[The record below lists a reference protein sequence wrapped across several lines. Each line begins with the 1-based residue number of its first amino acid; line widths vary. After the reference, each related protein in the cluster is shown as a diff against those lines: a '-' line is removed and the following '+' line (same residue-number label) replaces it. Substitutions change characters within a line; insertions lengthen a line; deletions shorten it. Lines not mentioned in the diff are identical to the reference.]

1 MLQGKNLTALIF
13 SHYYIGQ
20 TIIASSIGHNNCN
33 SQNRSQ
39 VVQEFVFDLMLKE
52 QKRGQGKLALVEEE
66 GGANT
71 REARLMDVAKRLKYN
86 LKSFQNFYN
95 FSKLKNSRKIVE
107 EKGVANTRAAP
118 TLKDV
123 AKLWKFNLSPML
135 RSLRKDHGAKLSRS
149 DFGGRNIFWLNIT
162 P

>member
-1 MLQGKNLTALIF
+1 
-13 SHYYIGQ
+13 
-20 TIIASSIGHNNCN
+20 
-33 SQNRSQ
+33 
-39 VVQEFVFDLMLKE
+39 MLKE

-71 REARLMDVAKRLKYN
+71 REAR
-86 LKSFQNFYN
+86 
-95 FSKLKNSRKIVE
+95 
-107 EKGVANTRAAP
+107 

-123 AKLWKFNLSPML
+123 AKFWKFNLSPML
-135 RSLRKDHGAKLSRS
+135 RSLRKDHGAKPSRS